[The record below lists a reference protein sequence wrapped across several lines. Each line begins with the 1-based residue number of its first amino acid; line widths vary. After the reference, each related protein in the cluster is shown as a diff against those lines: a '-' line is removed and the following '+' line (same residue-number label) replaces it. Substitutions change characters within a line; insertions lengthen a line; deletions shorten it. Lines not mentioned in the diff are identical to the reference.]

1 MSRST
6 WIKIKIILK
15 DNRFV
20 LSILVAWFALGF
32 LVYRTVYGL
41 PPWDSFKAS
50 LFPETAQGD
59 FANAYNTWTQGVI
72 FGVTF
77 SLLFQNILEKYNP
90 ERSCRML
97 AKEMSGHV
105 VIVGHSHL
113 GSRLAAH
120 FREKRVPYCVIEKD
134 RERIDE
140 LLRAGEPLVVDDA
153 RELDALEDA
162 NVAKAKAVLIASNN
176 LETALLV
183 TKRVRDR
190 NKTCAIIARCYQD
203 EFVEILEKLGA
214 TKVISSSKE
223 AFDNIVEKMEV

>member
-6 WIKIKIILK
+6 WIKAKIIFK
-15 DNRFV
+15 DNRVV
-20 LSILVAWFALGF
+20 LCVLLAWFALG
-32 LVYRTVYGL
+32 LLIYRAVYGL
-41 PPWDSFKAS
+41 SIWDSFKAS
-50 LFPETAQGD
+50 LFLETVQGD
-59 FANAYNTWTQGVI
+59 FSTAYSTWTQGVI

-97 AKEMSGHV
+97 AKEMTGHV

-120 FREKRVPYCVIEKD
+120 FREKRIPYCVIEKD
-134 RERIDE
+134 RERVDE

-153 RELDALEDA
+153 REMDALEDA
-162 NVAKAKAVLIASNN
+162 NVAGAKAVLIASNN

-183 TKRVRDR
+183 TKRVRDH

-223 AFDNIVEKMEV
+223 AFDNIVEKMDL